1 MPTSRQKTLAII
13 GGVLVLLAVVA
24 VIYYARNSENKAS
37 ERKQPFEEAN
47 EGEETEIQ
55 FIWD

>member
-13 GGVLVLLAVVA
+13 GGALVLLAVVA
-24 VIYYARNSENKAS
+24 VIYYAQNSEDKAS
-37 ERKQPFEEAN
+37 ERKQPSEAN